1 MATAKRSTKK
11 PTRTKRP
18 KRSPAVGRVRQAGR
32 QTAPAK
38 GDFKAALTGL
48 ARALAALGQP
58 YSVIGGMAVIAHGH
72 VRTTQDID
80 IAWVPPLRNA
90 ADVFLKQAATF
101 ELRPRIVNAGKFAT
115 ENLVLLMEH
124 QPTGIPVD
132 ISFALQDFEKIAARE
147 ATPMKVLGVSLPV
160 VALDDLLV
168 YKMIASRTQDIADV
182 EMLLTSSKAID
193 SRRIHRTLA
202 EFDAILETNRASDF
216 DRLWRAARRTKR

>member
-1 MATAKRSTKK
+1 
-11 PTRTKRP
+11 
-18 KRSPAVGRVRQAGR
+18 V
-32 QTAPAK
+32 
-38 GDFKAALTGL
+38 
-48 ARALAALGQP
+48 LAALGQP

-80 IAWVPPLRNA
+80 IAWVPPLR
-90 ADVFLKQAATF
+90 
-101 ELRPRIVNAGKFAT
+101 
-115 ENLVLLMEH
+115 
-124 QPTGIPVD
+124 
-132 ISFALQDFEKIAARE
+132 FALQDFEKIAALA

-193 SRRIHRTLA
+193 SSRINHTLA

-216 DRLWRAARRTKR
+216 DRLWRAAQRAKR